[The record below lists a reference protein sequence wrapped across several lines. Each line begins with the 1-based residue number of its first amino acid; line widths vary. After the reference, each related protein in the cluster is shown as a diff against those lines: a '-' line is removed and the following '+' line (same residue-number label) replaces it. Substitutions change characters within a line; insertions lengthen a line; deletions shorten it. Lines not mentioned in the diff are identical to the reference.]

1 MLKVKVLLLP
11 LLFFAFLN
19 GNLVAQERPAM
30 RASLGLR
37 PSSRML
43 SEMANYDVKFY
54 HIDLSATN
62 TSTTIAGFTE
72 IKVESKVSNLSTI
85 VFQLL
90 NQLTVSS
97 VQVNGVDATFTH
109 QSNELQITP
118 ATPIGLNEMAMVHVN
133 YSGTP
138 IGMAG
143 IQSTRD
149 NTWNQTILWTLS
161 ESFHAYEWFP
171 VKQDL
176 TDKADSA
183 YVFLTVPSTL
193 KAASNGLLTKIT
205 DMGNGKVRYEWI
217 THYPI
222 DYYLLAMT
230 VGNYQEYD
238 NSVSVSGK
246 IIPILNFIY
255 NTTGCLSA
263 FQPTIDD
270 TPNMIETFSQLYIP
284 YPFLDEKYGHVMAP
298 IGGGMEHQTLTTLS
312 VFTTDLVSHELAH
325 QWFGDYVTCA
335 DWEDIWINEGF
346 ASYSEY
352 LYHEFSGQTSAA
364 AAWMIGA
371 FSMAMLE
378 PHGSVYIPTSDATDE
393 NRIFDYYLTY
403 KKGAAIIHMLR
414 KELNNDTEFFGM
426 LRQFLTQYG
435 HETATGADFLA
446 VLNSYTGKDYTW
458 FFNQW
463 YYGKG
468 FPTVSSTYHYDTGV
482 VTLKLNQ
489 STSDVSVPFFR
500 MSMDVHIAFNGG
512 EKDTTLVWTQNGQ
525 EFAIPV
531 LGEPSSVTLDPN
543 GELLIAQNGSP
554 VSVKELDVAS
564 KVRIHPNPAGDFV
577 VVEVTPDLVGAPI
590 SIFDLTGKVVYHS
603 TLSGEKQHVST
614 SGWAMGVYSGVIQE
628 NGNRITFR
636 FVKN

>member
-1 MLKVKVLLLP
+1 MKRSRLLVTA
-11 LLFFAFLN
+11 LLFLSLFSSHLF
-19 GNLVAQERPAM
+19 AQEKIPTFVTP
-30 RASLGLR
+30 GLR
-37 PSSRML
+37 PTARQL
-43 SEMANYDVKFY
+43 DEMANYDVKFY

-62 TSTTIAGFTE
+62 TSTSIAGFTE
-72 IKVESKVSNLSTI
+72 IKVESNVSNLSTI

-138 IGMAG
+138 VGMAG
-143 IQSTRD
+143 IRSTQD
-149 NTWNQTILWTLS
+149 YTWNQTILWTLS

-171 VKQDL
+171 VKQVL

-183 YVFLTVPSTL
+183 YVFLTVSSTL

-230 VGNYQEYD
+230 ISNYQEYD
-238 NSVSVSGK
+238 NSVLVSGK
-246 IIPILNFIY
+246 TVPIQNFIY
-255 NTTGCLSA
+255 NSSGCLSTY
-263 FQPTIDD
+263 QSVLDD
-270 TPNMIETFSQLYIP
+270 TPNMIEIFSQLFTP
-284 YPFLDEKYGHVMAP
+284 YPFSDEKYGHVMAP

-312 VFTTDLVSHELAH
+312 MFTTRLVSHELAH

-352 LYHEFSGQTSAA
+352 LYLEFSGQTSSAST
-364 AAWMIGA
+364 WMSNAISTA
-371 FSMAMLE
+371 LTS
-378 PHGSVYIPTSDATDE
+378 PHGSVYVPTSDATDE
-393 NRIFDYYLTY
+393 NRIFDYSLSY
-403 KKGAAIIHMLR
+403 KKGAVIIHMLR
-414 KELNNDTEFFGM
+414 KELNNDTEFFGI

-435 HETATGADFLA
+435 HGTATGADFLA
-446 VLNSYTGKDYTW
+446 VLNSSTGKDYTW

-468 FPTVSSTYHYDTGV
+468 FPTVSFTYHYNTGM

-489 STSDVSVPFFR
+489 TTSDVSVPFFR
-500 MSMDVHIAFNGG
+500 MSMDVRITLNGG

-525 EFAIPV
+525 EFTIPV
-531 LGEPSSVTLDPN
+531 SGEPTSVTLDPN
-543 GELLIAQNGSP
+543 GELLMVQNGNP

-577 VVEVTPDLVGAPI
+577 VVEVTPDLVGASI
-590 SIFDLTGKVVYHS
+590 SIFDLAGRVVYHS
-603 TLSGEKQHVST
+603 TLSGEQQHVST
-614 SGWAMGVYSGVIQE
+614 SGWAKGIYTGIIQR
-628 NGNRITFR
+628 NGSRINFR
-636 FVKN
+636 VVKN

>member
-1 MLKVKVLLLP
+1 MKRSSLLVTTLLL
-11 LLFFAFLN
+11 LALFSNHLFAQNKIPTF
-19 GNLVAQERPAM
+19 VTP
-30 RASLGLR
+30 GLHPNAR
-37 PSSRML
+37 QL
-43 SEMANYDVKFY
+43 ADMANYDVKFY

-72 IKVESKVSNLSTI
+72 IKVESEVSNLSTI

-118 ATPIGLNEMAMVHVN
+118 ATPVGLNEMAMVHVN
-133 YSGTP
+133 YAGTP
-138 IGMAG
+138 VGMAG
-143 IQSTRD
+143 IQSTKD
-149 NTWNQTILWTLS
+149 YNWNQTILWTLS

-171 VKQDL
+171 VKQVL

-183 YVFLTVPSTL
+183 YVFVTVPSTL

-205 DMGNGKVRYEWI
+205 DVGNGKMRYEWI

-230 VGNYQEYD
+230 IGNYQEYD
-238 NSVSVSGK
+238 NIASVSG
-246 IIPILNFIY
+246 ISVPITHYIY
-255 NTTGCLSA
+255 NSSGCLSTYKSVLD
-263 FQPTIDD
+263 Q
-270 TPNMIETFSQLYIP
+270 TPNMIETFSQLYVP
-284 YPFLDEKYGHVMAP
+284 YPFSAEKYGHVMAP

-312 VFTTDLVSHELAH
+312 TFSTDLVSHELAH

-352 LYHEFSGQTSAA
+352 LYREFSGQTSTA
-364 AAWMIGA
+364 AAWMTSA
-371 FSMAMLE
+371 FSMALME
-378 PHGSVYIPTSDATDE
+378 PHGSVYVPTSDATDE
-393 NRIFDYYLTY
+393 NRIFDYYLSY

-414 KELNNDTEFFGM
+414 KELDNDTEFFGM
-426 LRQFLTQYG
+426 LRHFLTQYG
-435 HETATGADFLA
+435 RGTATGANFLA
-446 VLNSYTGKDYTW
+446 VLNSYAGKDYTW
-458 FFNQW
+458 FLNQW

-468 FPTVSSTYHYDTGV
+468 FPTVSSTYKVDNGFV
-482 VTLKLNQ
+482 VLNLNQ
-489 STSDVSVPFFR
+489 TTSDVSVPFFR
-500 MSMDVHIAFNGG
+500 MSMDVRIALNRG

-531 LGEPSSVTLDPN
+531 SGVPSSVTLDPN
-543 GELLIAQNGSP
+543 GELLMVQNGNP

-564 KVRIHPNPAGDFV
+564 KVRIHPNPAGVFV
-577 VVEVTPDLVGAPI
+577 VVEVTPDLVGASI
-590 SIFDLTGKVVYHS
+590 SIFDLAGRVVYHS
-603 TLSGEKQHVST
+603 TLSGEQLRVSIN
-614 SGWAMGVYSGVIQE
+614 GWTKGVYSGVIQR
-628 NGNRITFR
+628 NGGRFNFR
-636 FVKN
+636 VVKN